1 MKVIIPPM
9 AVPRIR
15 LLAAW
20 VVCSSLSSTT
30 TTTATRGYQTN
41 SMRSV
46 QRATAAVMKAAVNS
60 FRLLRTSSLF
70 TFGWLCLQCRQC
82 GGNSGGLQRLW
93 Q

>member
-1 MKVIIPPM
+1 MKVISPPM
-9 AVPRIR
+9 AVPRMR

-46 QRATAAVMKAAVNS
+46 QSATAAVMKAAVNS

-70 TFGWLCLQCRQC
+70 TLGWLCL
-82 GGNSGGLQRLW
+82 
-93 Q
+93 